1 MKVPVCDLKAGY
13 LPIRDEV
20 LRAIDECLQRMEL
33 FLGPNVQ
40 EFEREWAAYC
50 GTRHCIGL
58 ASGTDALILLLKA
71 CGIGPGDEVIAPS
84 FTFFATI
91 EAIVHV
97 GATPVFVDIDPQHYC
112 VDPSLLEAAITP
124 RTRAVIAVH
133 LYGHPADMDAVRRV
147 AETHNLWVLEDGAQA
162 HGAAYRGQHVG
173 ALADACAFSFYF
185 TKNLGGYGEAGAVTT
200 DNDGIAQALRELR
213 NHGETSK
220 YMHERVGYNS
230 RLDEIH
236 AAVLRIRLRD
246 LEAHNEQRRAHAAR
260 YRQGLSDTC
269 LVLPTEADWARHVF
283 HLFVVRSQAR
293 DELAAHLNTREIGVS
308 LHYRRPCHL
317 QSAVRG
323 LGIPIPS
330 LPVAESTAGEVLGLP
345 MYPELTEEQ
354 QEYVIGC
361 VREFGDV

>member
-1 MKVPVCDLKAGY
+1 
-13 LPIRDEV
+13 
-20 LRAIDECLQRMEL
+20 
-33 FLGPNVQ
+33 
-40 EFEREWAAYC
+40 
-50 GTRHCIGL
+50 
-58 ASGTDALILLLKA
+58 
-71 CGIGPGDEVIAPS
+71 
-84 FTFFATI
+84 
-91 EAIVHV
+91 
-97 GATPVFVDIDPQHYC
+97 
-112 VDPSLLEAAITP
+112 
-124 RTRAVIAVH
+124 
-133 LYGHPADMDAVRRV
+133 MDAVRRV